1 MDGLA
6 AWLASSVKEVAELCL
21 ANSGDLLQPG
31 EGEDTCILGEE
42 AGRIVAEIK
51 IYILELISSRIL
63 VLLHCFDG
71 SEIVLYGLLDGF
83 SFPDAPEL

>member
-1 MDGLA
+1 M
-6 AWLASSVKEVAELCL
+6 KEVAELCL

-51 IYILELISSRIL
+51 IYIFELIAGRDI
-63 VLLHCFDG
+63 VLLHRFEG
-71 SEIVLYGLLDGF
+71 SEKVLFYSLLDGLA
-83 SFPDAPEL
+83 FPDALFISDYRY